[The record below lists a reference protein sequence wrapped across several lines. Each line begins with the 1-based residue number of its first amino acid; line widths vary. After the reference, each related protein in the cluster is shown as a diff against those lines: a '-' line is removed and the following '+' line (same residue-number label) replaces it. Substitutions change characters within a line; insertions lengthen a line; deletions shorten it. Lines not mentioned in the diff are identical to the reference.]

1 MPSLHARSALIL
13 SACLCLSVAAQE
25 ADPEASI
32 LLARARRNQ
41 FVGDFSATA
50 TCVRESYLEGRDTLR
65 GVFESTPSRGER
77 RLVLEGGGHRFEW
90 WSRADGGE
98 QWRREDAEGRLRRV
112 PPHSLKKPALSR
124 DVNFEDLTLFPFGYL
139 EGFRSARKA
148 EGGDGYALRLT
159 PGPAFAPLYARMEA
173 DFERDPVRL
182 RRIVFVGTPGRPS
195 KRMEIT
201 RYAAERGGYF
211 PEQIVFAS
219 DDGLSRVQL
228 TLKLAPGTP
237 AGDKAR
243 VEDEIPRGF
252 AEPKWLPRGEEQ

>member
-1 MPSLHARSALIL
+1 MPSLHACIAFIL
-13 SACLCLSVAAQE
+13 SSCLCVSAVAQE
-25 ADPEASI
+25 ADPEASV
-32 LLARARRNQ
+32 LLARARRNH
-41 FVGDFSATA
+41 FVGDFSAAA
-50 TCVRESYLEGRDTLR
+50 TCVRESYLDGRDTLR

-77 RLVLEGGGHRFEW
+77 RLVLEGRGRRFEW

-98 QWRREDAEGRLRRV
+98 QWRRVDAQGRLRRV

-148 EGGDGYALRLT
+148 ESGDGYAVRMT
-159 PGPAFAPLYARMEA
+159 PGAAFAPLYAWMEA
-173 DFERDPVRL
+173 DFDRDPVRL
-182 RRIVFVGTPGRPS
+182 RRVVFVGRTGRPS

-211 PEQIVFAS
+211 PEEIVFS
-219 DDGLSRVQL
+219 GDDGLSRLTL
-228 TLKLAPGTP
+228 TLKLTPGSP

-243 VEDEIPRGF
+243 VQDEIPRDF
-252 AEPKWLPRGEEQ
+252 AEPRWLPRGEE